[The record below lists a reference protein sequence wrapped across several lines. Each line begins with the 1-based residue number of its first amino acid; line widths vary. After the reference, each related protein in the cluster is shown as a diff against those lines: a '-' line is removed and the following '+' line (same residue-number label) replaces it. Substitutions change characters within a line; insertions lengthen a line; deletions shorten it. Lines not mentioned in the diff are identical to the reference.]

1 MARKS
6 TKDRL
11 SNEINAGSMA
21 DIAFLLLIFFLVT
34 TTIDVDKGITVK
46 LPPWSEDEVDPTKLN
61 KRNVFSVLVNAQD
74 QLLVRG
80 ELAEVV
86 DLRERAKEFIVNKE
100 KREDLAEKPTKAII
114 SLKNDRG
121 TKYSTYLNVYNE
133 LKAAY
138 NELWTEDLQRNY
150 PGYSDTE
157 YNDKLP
163 LEIRKALKTKIPFV
177 LSEAEPTNFGE
188 E

>member
-1 MARKS
+1 MARS
-6 TKDRL
+6 RNRM

-34 TTIDVDKGITVK
+34 TQIVEDKGIMVK
-46 LPPWSEDEVDPTKLN
+46 LPPWSEDEPDITKLK
-61 KRNVFSVLVNAQD
+61 KRNVFSVLVNAQN

-80 ELAEVV
+80 ELESISTLK
-86 DLRERAKEFIVNKE
+86 DKAKEFIANPK
-100 KREDLAEKPTKAII
+100 KREDLSEKPTKAII

-121 TKYSTYLNVYNE
+121 TNYKTYLEVYNE

-138 NELWTEDLQRNY
+138 NELWDEECKKMFGKPYSEDLPIHMKKEVR
-150 PGYSDTE
+150 S
-157 YNDKLP
+157 
-163 LEIRKALKTKIPFV
+163 KIPFV
-177 LSEAEPTNFGE
+177 LSEAEPTAFGE

>member
-6 TKDRL
+6 SRSRMK
-11 SNEINAGSMA
+11 NEINAGSMA

-34 TTIDVDKGITVK
+34 TTIAEDKGITVK
-46 LPPWSEDEVDPTKLN
+46 LPPWSDEKPDITKL
-61 KRNVFSVLVNAQD
+61 KTRNVYSVLVNTQN

-80 ELAEVV
+80 EPMRLSE
-86 DLRERAKEFIVNKE
+86 LRQNAKDFISNPD
-100 KREDLAEKPTKAII
+100 KREDLAEDPASAII

-121 TKYSTYLNVYNE
+121 TNYKTYLEVYNE

-138 NELWTEDLQRNY
+138 NELWNELSQKKY
-150 PGYSDTE
+150 GKP
-157 YNDKLP
+157 YNDELP
-163 LEIRKALKTKIPFV
+163 ASYQKAIRDEIPFV
-177 LSEAEPTNFGE
+177 LSEAEPTSIGE

>member
-1 MARKS
+1 MAKKS
-6 TKDRL
+6 SRDRL

-46 LPPWSEDEVDPTKLN
+46 LPPWSEDEPDITKLN
-61 KRNVFSVLVNAQD
+61 KRNVYSVLVNAQN

-80 ELAEVV
+80 EPADV
-86 DLRERAKEFIVNKE
+86 DQLRENAKEFILNPQR
-100 KREDLAEKPTKAII
+100 REDLAEKPTKAII

-121 TKYSTYLNVYNE
+121 TEYKTYLEVYNE

-138 NELWTEDLQRNY
+138 SELWDDESQKLYGLPYSEDL
-150 PGYSDTE
+150 
-157 YNDKLP
+157 P
-163 LEIRKALKTKIPFV
+163 LAYRKEIKGKIPFV

>member
-1 MARKS
+1 MAKKS
-6 TKDRL
+6 SRDRM
-11 SNEINAGSMA
+11 SNEVNAGSMA

-46 LPPWSEDEVDPTKLN
+46 LPPWSEDEPDITKLN
-61 KRNVFSVLVNAQD
+61 KRNVYSVLVNAQN

-80 ELAEVV
+80 EPA
-86 DLRERAKEFIVNKE
+86 DIDQLRENAKEFILNPQR
-100 KREDLAEKPTKAII
+100 REDLAEKPTKAII

-121 TKYSTYLNVYNE
+121 TEYKTYLEVYNE

-138 NELWTEDLQRNY
+138 SELWDAESQKLYGLPYSEDL
-150 PGYSDTE
+150 
-157 YNDKLP
+157 P
-163 LEIRKALKTKIPFV
+163 LAYRKEIKGKIPFV

-188 E
+188 K

>member
-1 MARKS
+1 MAKTS
-6 TKDRL
+6 TRDRM

-34 TTIDVDKGITVK
+34 TTIAEDKGILVK
-46 LPPWSEDEVDPTKLN
+46 LPIWSEEEPDITKL
-61 KRNVFSVLVNAQD
+61 KERNVFSVLVNAQN

-80 ELAEVV
+80 EPMRVEELK
-86 DLRERAKEFIVNKE
+86 DFAKEFIANPTN
-100 KREDLAEKPTKAII
+100 RPDLSEKAII

-121 TKYSTYLNVYNE
+121 TEYGTYLSVYNE

-138 NELWTEDLQRNY
+138 NELWNELAQKKYGRD
-150 PGYSDTE
+150 YSDDMP
-157 YNDKLP
+157 YAY
-163 LEIRKALKTKIPFV
+163 RKAIRDEIPMV
-177 LSEAEPTNFGE
+177 LSEAEPTAFGE

>member
-1 MARKS
+1 MAKKS
-6 TKDRL
+6 SRDRMN
-11 SNEINAGSMA
+11 NEVNAGSMA

-46 LPPWSEDEVDPTKLN
+46 LPPWSEDEPDITKLN
-61 KRNVFSVLVNAQD
+61 KRNVYSVLVNAQN

-80 ELAEVV
+80 ELANV
-86 DLRERAKEFIVNKE
+86 DELRENTKEFILNPQ

-121 TKYSTYLNVYNE
+121 TSYETYLEVYNE

-138 NELWTEDLQRNY
+138 SELWNDQAQKLYGVDYSEDL
-150 PGYSDTE
+150 
-157 YNDKLP
+157 P
-163 LEIRKALKTKIPFV
+163 LAYKKEIRKIIPFV
-177 LSEAEPTNFGE
+177 ISEAEPTNFGE